1 MANPNPSLENL
12 KPNKP
17 IGDKALSRKSIGV
30 RLEPE
35 YYEMYMQL
43 PQETRGSFVRNI
55 LQEAIK
61 KEIEKQPA

>member
-1 MANPNPSLENL
+1 MANPNPNLENL

-17 IGDKALSRKSIGV
+17 LGKKALSRKSICL
-30 RLEPE
+30 RLESE

-43 PQETRGSFVRNI
+43 PEETRGSFIRNI

>member
-1 MANPNPSLENL
+1 MANSNPNIENL

-17 IGDKALSRKSIGV
+17 LGKKALSRKSIGV
-30 RLEPE
+30 KLEPE

-43 PQETRGSFVRNI
+43 PQETRGSFVRKI

-61 KEIEKQPA
+61 KEIDRQPA

>member
-1 MANPNPSLENL
+1 MANLNPKIENL

-17 IGDKALSRKSIGV
+17 IGEKALSRKSIGI

-43 PQETRGSFVRNI
+43 PPKTRGSFVRKI

-61 KEIEKQPA
+61 EEIEKQSA